1 MEYQPCFF
9 EMRELGAD
17 SHHFWCCGLRELE
30 LRSEIE
36 FWWGLVKVG
45 AQSGL
50 CRGSRSTTTSHTSLH
65 STSSQTSRHPRNWNL
80 QIQASQLIMA
90 SENES
95 ASDSGS
101 GSRGAKR
108 VRTDSNPAPPV
119 KKDEDGEHPPI
130 GFFFG
135 GRRKADE
142 SVTDSSSDDGI
153 GPTLPPAGSAVKKKR
168 RTLPHEKLYL
178 GALPT
183 AGRYSKSLMHR
194 DNLAFVTMTPFTD
207 FLITTSVEGVVKFW
221 KKVAVG
227 IEFVKMFR
235 AHQGEIVSVSVST
248 DGRSFATAGADKRV
262 AIFDV
267 VTFGTL
273 VFFSLES
280 SKAELRLI
288 LIRSS

>member
-1 MEYQPCFF
+1 MVSIPN
-9 EMRELGAD
+9 
-17 SHHFWCCGLRELE
+17 
-30 LRSEIE
+30 
-36 FWWGLVKVG
+36 WGPFG
-45 AQSGL
+45 
-50 CRGSRSTTTSHTSLH
+50 RDTT
-65 STSSQTSRHPRNWNL
+65 
-80 QIQASQLIMA
+80 
-90 SENES
+90 
-95 ASDSGS
+95 
-101 GSRGAKR
+101 
-108 VRTDSNPAPPV
+108 
-119 KKDEDGEHPPI
+119 
-130 GFFFG
+130 
-135 GRRKADE
+135 DE
-142 SVTDSSSDDGI
+142 SITDSSSDDGI

-221 KKVAVG
+221 KKMAVG

-273 VFFSLES
+273 VFLPLES
-280 SKAELRLI
+280 STAELRLI